1 MFFGFGRSPGEKR
14 LKSSGINNCQHY
26 YTAEAEPLQ
35 DFSQEDIA
43 PHSFLY
49 RIYTG
54 KMLSYKHTAKRR
66 KKSVEND
73 SSDDNGNCSYMVC
86 SYVAYLR
93 PLLRYRV

>member
-54 KMLSYKHTAKRR
+54 KML
-66 KKSVEND
+66 
-73 SSDDNGNCSYMVC
+73 
-86 SYVAYLR
+86 
-93 PLLRYRV
+93 

>member
-43 PHSFLY
+43 VLPVII
-49 RIYTG
+49 RIF
-54 KMLSYKHTAKRR
+54 
-66 KKSVEND
+66 
-73 SSDDNGNCSYMVC
+73 
-86 SYVAYLR
+86 
-93 PLLRYRV
+93 P